1 MTKQAKNY
9 QRLRHI
15 VEYCEKIKVAAE
27 VFNNSYD
34 TFADDKN
41 YQARDVCSFYI
52 LQIGELVGGLT
63 DDFKAENNHI
73 PWRAIKGMRNVVV
86 HKYGEVDMETLWDA
100 LTNDLPKL
108 KENCQTLL
116 ETQASLEDI

>member
-1 MTKQAKNY
+1 MTLLPTTKT
-9 QRLRHI
+9 
-15 VEYCEKIKVAAE
+15 IKHETYVH
-27 VFNNSYD
+27 S
-34 TFADDKN
+34 
-41 YQARDVCSFYI
+41 I

-108 KENCQTLL
+108 KENCKKLL
-116 ETQASLEDI
+116 ENQASLEDI

>member
-1 MTKQAKNY
+1 MTKQDKNRG
-9 QRLRHI
+9 RLKHI
-15 VEYCEKIKVAAE
+15 LEYCEKIKIAAS
-27 VFNNSYD
+27 VFDGNYE
-34 TFADDKN
+34 TFAEDKN

-63 DDFKAENNHI
+63 DDFKAANPHI

-100 LTNDLPKL
+100 LQNDLPKL
-108 KENCQTLL
+108 AEDCRALL
-116 ETQASLEDI
+116 KQGGDDP